1 MGPHDQDQMRGQE
14 QTPEKSQEQGGE
26 QEQTVG
32 QEQEQGQGQG
42 QGQAGSG
49 KKRLESVGEILGSG
63 PAWDRSVNTTW
74 EAHLR

>member
-32 QEQEQGQGQG
+32 LGQEQG

-74 EAHLR
+74 EAHSR